1 MGRHRRRGVRALK
14 QYPLYLE
21 SGPKRRKT
29 MVHVLDLL
37 GCIANGPTT
46 KDALEATPEAIRA
59 FLRFMKRNGEPVDP
73 EEPFA
78 TNIAQ
83 HVTQGEWLGNGSPYL
98 VFGPDLM
105 PVTGDEIEA
114 HFRRFERLR
123 DEIASWA
130 EKQGDE
136 QLDSVPPTGGR
147 SARAILLHIL
157 GPTGAYL
164 AIAVGGTTGFSRIH
178 TLAERGE
185 MPVAAA
191 LRQTAAMAA
200 ERALATTPE
209 QRAAIIQR
217 PKDVRT
223 LRKAIRRTLEHDWEH
238 LAELSRRPGGP
249 VL

>member
-1 MGRHRRRGVRALK
+1 
-14 QYPLYLE
+14 
-21 SGPKRRKT
+21 
-29 MVHVLDLL
+29 MVHVLELL

-46 KDALEATPEAIRA
+46 EDALDATPEAIRA
-59 FLRFMKRNGEPVDP
+59 FLRFMKRNGEAVDP
-73 EEPFA
+73 EEPFTTSVA
-78 TNIAQ
+78 E
-83 HVTQGEWLGNGSPYL
+83 HVMEGDWLGNGSPYL
-98 VFGPDLM
+98 VFGPDLV
-105 PVTGDEIEA
+105 PITGDEIEA
-114 HFRRFERLR
+114 LFRRFERLR
-123 DEIASWA
+123 EEIAGWA

-136 QLDSVPPTGGR
+136 QLERVPAAGGR
-147 SARAILLHIL
+147 SARAILLHVL

-164 AIAVGGTTGFSRIH
+164 ATAVGGTTGFSRIH

-191 LRQTAAMAA
+191 LRQTASMAA

-209 QRAAIIQR
+209 QRSAIIQR

-249 VL
+249 KL